1 MSVGR
6 DEPLRRI
13 SADGHPIGRYAPTG
27 RNDDTETGAD
37 RLRAFRR
44 RRSERNYARRE
55 QKAGAD
61 NATHAMGTWKARSEV
76 REARVLRGMR
86 LWGSIGSGRDMAV
99 DLGTA
104 NTLVFI
110 RGRGIVLF
118 EPSVVAISEETG
130 RVHAVGAEAKRMI
143 GRTPASIRAIRPLR
157 HGVIADFEIT
167 EEMLRHFIS
176 RAGGGRF
183 TFARVVLCV
192 PSGITDVERR
202 AVDEATRA
210 AGARTVYLIEEP
222 MAAAIGANLPVADA
236 VASMVIDIGGGT
248 TEVAVIALG
257 GMVVWESI
265 RVGGYEM
272 DEAIV
277 DHVKNVHK
285 LMIGQETAEAAKIEV
300 GSAWP
305 TEDTA
310 ETSVAGRDLITGL
323 LRRVAISGADVRRAL
338 EPPVSRIVSAV
349 KDTLERTPPELAA
362 DLGVRGIV
370 LAGGGSLLRGIDE
383 RLRSEVGLPVQLVES
398 PLTCVAE
405 GAGRSLD
412 ELETLDRAAKAQRR
426 TRSRR

>member
-1 MSVGR
+1 M
-6 DEPLRRI
+6 
-13 SADGHPIGRYAPTG
+13 
-27 RNDDTETGAD
+27 
-37 RLRAFRR
+37 RLR
-44 RRSERNYARRE
+44 
-55 QKAGAD
+55 
-61 NATHAMGTWKARSEV
+61 
-76 REARVLRGMR
+76 
-86 LWGSIGSGRDMAV
+86 GSFGGGRDMAV

-130 RVHAVGAEAKRMI
+130 RVHAVGAEARRMI
-143 GRTPASIRAIRPLR
+143 GRTPASIRATRPLR

-167 EEMLRHFIS
+167 EQMLRHFITK
-176 RAGGGRF
+176 AGGGSRF
-183 TFARVVLCV
+183 AFARVVLCV

-202 AVDEATRA
+202 AVDEATRS
-210 AGARTVYLIEEP
+210 AGARAVYLIEEP

-272 DEAIV
+272 DDAIA
-277 DHVKNVHK
+277 DYVKSAHK
-285 LMIGQETAEAAKIEV
+285 LLIGQETAEAAKIAV

-305 TEDTA
+305 VEEELADTQ
-310 ETSVAGRDLITGL
+310 VAGRDLITGL
-323 LRRVAISGADVRRAL
+323 LRRVTLGADDVRRAL
-338 EPPVSRIVSAV
+338 EQPVARIVSAV

-362 DLGVRGIV
+362 DLGERGIV
-370 LAGGGSLLRGIDE
+370 LAGGGSLLRGVGE
-383 RLRSEVGLPVQLVES
+383 RLRHEVGLPVQLVES

-412 ELETLDRAAKAQRR
+412 ELETLERAAKAQRR
-426 TRSRR
+426 ARR